1 MNEFNRRWGALN
13 PFTDMKV
20 FSKGVSHLTQMNA
33 YEYRDMMKG
42 IVVVMRGASLLYSII
57 IVYHRL

>member
-13 PFTDMKV
+13 SFTDMKV
-20 FSKGVSHLTQMNA
+20 FTSGVSHLTQMNA

-42 IVVVMRGASLLYSII
+42 IIVVLRGDALL
-57 IVYHRL
+57 